1 MAYTSLSVTATP
13 GKPHSFS
20 AKAAAAGAGPHTG
33 LFTEL
38 SVTALPGPRHS
49 FTAKTAAGA
58 ASGPHTGLFTSL
70 SVMGLPGGIHSF
82 VAKTGAVIPV
92 IPPVISSGGGGG
104 GAGIWAEPWIFPEE
118 YSQKDLTIKDDQDIL
133 DILQMLGPT
142 GVLN

>member
-1 MAYTSLSVTATP
+1 MAYTSLSIIGTP
-13 GKPHSFS
+13 GKPHSFL
-20 AKAAAAGAGPHTG
+20 AKTAAAGAGPHTG

-58 ASGPHTGLFTSL
+58 ASGPHTGLFTAL
-70 SVMGLPGGIHSF
+70 SVMGLPGGRHTFTAKS
-82 VAKTGAVIPV
+82 VAEAAEH
-92 IPPVISSGGGGG
+92 GGSQ
-104 GAGIWAEPWIFPEE
+104 FPKRPFLRLQPYVDHDREICL
-118 YSQKDLTIKDDQDIL
+118 QDDQDLL